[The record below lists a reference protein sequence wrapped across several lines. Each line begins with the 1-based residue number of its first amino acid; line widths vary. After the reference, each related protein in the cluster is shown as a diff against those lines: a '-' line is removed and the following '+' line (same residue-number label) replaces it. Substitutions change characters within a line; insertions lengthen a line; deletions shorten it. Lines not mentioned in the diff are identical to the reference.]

1 MNAQTTLPSPRS
13 AARAVLETA
22 GIYAVAAAL
31 LVAGALVSPDFL
43 TAENLLS
50 ILSGVALLGIVACG
64 MAFVTYSGNMAD
76 LSLPATMAFSGII
89 AVASLSLG
97 LVPALLLGMLAGLA
111 LSLIHI

>member
-50 ILSGVALLGIVACG
+50 ILSGVALLGMVPLVWGSRRLMEAGAPVKAQDTERAIVR
-64 MAFVTYSGNMAD
+64 
-76 LSLPATMAFSGII
+76 
-89 AVASLSLG
+89 
-97 LVPALLLGMLAGLA
+97 
-111 LSLIHI
+111 